1 MAIQSL
7 FGDLIWIWV
16 ASEILLQVVTRTSR
30 STGQLKDRGSLL
42 ILFPV
47 VFASTWWAMWYGDT
61 HPHTML
67 GGAHWLRTAG
77 LVLLILGLAIRWT
90 AILTLGATFSTNVAI
105 HAAQTLRTTGPYRSV
120 RHPSYTGML
129 VIFTAIGLH
138 ERKLIVGHDAAGFA
152 VAHDRARAA
161 VGSHDGRH
169 AAGQRLEHHVA
180 EGVGVR
186 GKTKRSMLA

>member
-1 MAIQSL
+1 MTVHRL
-7 FGDLIWIWV
+7 FADLFWV
-16 ASEILLQVVTRTSR
+16 WVVSEILLQIVTPTSR

-47 VFASTWWAMWYGDT
+47 VFASSWWASWYGEV

-90 AILTLGATFSTNVAI
+90 AILTLGTTFSTNVAI
-105 HAAQTLRTTGPYRSV
+105 HAAQTLRTTGPYRWV

-129 VIFTAIGLH
+129 VIFTAIGLY
-138 ERKLIVGHDAAGFA
+138 ERNWISLAVVLVLPMAALLY
-152 VAHDRARAA
+152 RI
-161 VGSHDGRH
+161 
-169 AAGQRLEHHVA
+169 HVEEIA
-180 EGVGVR
+180 LTEAFGTQYSEYCK
-186 GKTKRSMLA
+186 KTKRLIPGVY

>member
-138 ERKLIVGHDAAGFA
+138 ERNWVSLAVVLILPTAALLYRIHVEEMALTEAFGKQYLEYCKTT
-152 VAHDRARAA
+152 R
-161 VGSHDGRH
+161 
-169 AAGQRLEHHVA
+169 RLIP
-180 EGVGVR
+180 GVY
-186 GKTKRSMLA
+186 